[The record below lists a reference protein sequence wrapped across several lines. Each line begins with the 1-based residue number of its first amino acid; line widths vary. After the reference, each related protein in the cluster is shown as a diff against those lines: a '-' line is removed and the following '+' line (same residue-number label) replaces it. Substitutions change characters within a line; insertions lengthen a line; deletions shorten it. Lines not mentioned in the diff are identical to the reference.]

1 MIIHAC
7 LSAFSEINAETENVT
22 VFKYGFGFL
31 EMRNLKVPNAIRKI
45 SFFQN
50 Y

>member
-31 EMRNLKVPNAIRKI
+31 QMRDLIVPNAIRKM
-45 SFFQN
+45 SFLQN
-50 Y
+50 H